1 MSQFTPNNYDNNDE
15 TQYIVNNQRLLTE
28 YGRLIRKEVIIKTMF
43 QYQSEINKNCKITI
57 KPYGDGDLTMKI
69 SQTIRN
75 EVGFPT
81 IEFRYLCISSTLKLI
96 ENVDTDWVE
105 FIKLFN
111 KNYVSIHKYRMNK
124 FRIMINSLQ
133 FDFRMRME
141 GYWNIHKTP
150 IKRNVNNR
158 WNNIV
163 EIRFDRFTTKQ
174 SRSVRM
180 NSGVKVFNHNKY
192 ILIPNIKL
200 NEEFEFYDGEELFQ
214 IQRSI
219 EELIEDSKNS
229 INLIYDKYTKKRP
242 LTETLNIEE
251 CCVCYDNTNYIT
263 NCNHYLCKDCYDGL
277 IRPKICPL
285 CRKDLKLE
293 RVDEI
298 PVQEQKEEP
307 PIIQEEQPIIQ
318 EEKEEIIQEQK
329 EEPIEEEQIITENPK
344 YYNIEEQEL
353 FNNYILNEN
362 DYNVNGTTFKV
373 YHFKIDITD
382 NEITR
387 LFPNCFRNPKIE
399 LLCNVRLGYFEVSVE
414 TN

>member
-1 MSQFTPNNYDNNDE
+1 MFQFTPNNYDNNNDE
-15 TQYIVNNQRLLTE
+15 TQYVINNQKLLRE

-43 QYQSEINKNCKITI
+43 QYQKEINKDCKITI
-57 KPYGDGDLTMKI
+57 KPYGIGDLTMKI
-69 SQTIRN
+69 GQKVRKDDGSYRYSTLTFN
-75 EVGFPT
+75 
-81 IEFRYLCISSTLKLI
+81 YLCIKSTMKLI

-111 KNYVSIHKYRMNK
+111 KNYVEIHRYRMNK
-124 FRIMINSLQ
+124 FRIMINNLQ
-133 FDFRMRME
+133 SDFRMRVD
-141 GYWNIHKTP
+141 GNWNIHKTP
-150 IKRNVNNR
+150 IFRNE
-158 WNNIV
+158 NIRLRNML
-163 EIRFDRFTTKQ
+163 EIRFDKFTRKQ
-174 SRSVRM
+174 CRSVRM
-180 NSGVKVFNHNKY
+180 NNGVKVFNHNKY
-192 ILIPNIKL
+192 LLIPTIKMSQSF
-200 NEEFEFYDGEELFQ
+200 NSYDGEELFQ

-219 EELIEDSKNS
+219 EELIKDSKNS

-263 NCNHYLCKDCYDGL
+263 NCNHYLCKDCYDGI
-277 IRPKICPL
+277 IRPKRCPL

-307 PIIQEEQPIIQ
+307 PIIQEE
-318 EEKEEIIQEQK
+318 KEEIIQEQK
-329 EEPIEEEQIITENPK
+329 EEPIEEEEIINENPK

-353 FNNYILNEN
+353 FNNFILNEN
-362 DYNVNGTTFKV
+362 DYSANGTIFKV

-387 LFPNCFRNPKIE
+387 LFPNIMRNPKME
-399 LLCNVRLGYFEVSVE
+399 MLCNLRMGYIEVSIE